1 MSLELSSTSRKV
13 STGAARKRRS
23 AWRALAFALALGV
36 AMPMAAVS
44 PGLAAPI
51 TADVE
56 ARQEKGYGRV
66 VLTFKDRQLLPQFT
80 TKQTNGVL
88 VIEFTEPVEVAIE
101 PISTKLPSYI
111 TVARRDP
118 DGKALRIALSRQ
130 VKVNTIEAAEKLFV
144 DFLPQNWAG
153 APPALPQ
160 EVIEQLAKR
169 AAEAIRR
176 AQEAELAKTGTR
188 IPPKLDFKVGRLPTL
203 TRFSF
208 GWNVPFDTRMTRD
221 GDRVSITFN
230 RNSKIDLSPIDLEP
244 VAGLVDVY
252 TDNEA
257 DQLKVVFTVTPET
270 DVRAFRDGGAYVL
283 DILRASQPG
292 NAGEAMARKVLA
304 PALPGREHM
313 ITPGR
318 SDVAAAP
325 APQAPPRAT
334 QAPSTTAPA
343 AVAVPAQPTAAP
355 APAATPVP
363 PAPVAA
369 PPAAAAL
376 PVIPPAPEPPE
387 TATRVV
393 TRDLAPDEATAPAPA
408 PVAPPAPAGESGD
421 VPAGEL
427 PPTIAPKRGPTDAA
441 AVRVEAKRI
450 GDVVR
455 VNFPFAQRVPA
466 AAFKRD
472 DALWLVF
479 DTPLEIDV
487 GSIAPNL
494 GAMSRG
500 LEVMRSKSW
509 QAIRI
514 DLVES
519 LLTTLTPDGNAWV
532 LSVGEMVLEPSKPLR
547 LRRFV
552 RADGNASLKVDLTEG
567 GAVHEFVDPKI
578 GDRLV
583 VVTAQAPSRGLV
595 KSQTFVDVSTLASA
609 HGLALLPRSDDV
621 QVMLESDEV
630 TIGRERGLN
639 LSTGQVEDRSYT
651 VPRSQATLHHV
662 PYDPTIFDKVGS
674 IGYEGRARQMQ
685 AAILE
690 SKDQARRQ
698 ARVDL
703 AEYYIG
709 QRFAPEALA
718 QLRMLA
724 DEEPG
729 IAREPGFIV
738 LYGAGQVLAGRAKQ
752 GKEALARSE
761 VTESADAALWRTI
774 ASADLAKW
782 DEARENALRS
792 TGVLG
797 AYPKG
802 IQSLFNLAAG
812 EAAIELGDIG
822 LAETRLAEIEPELL
836 ARDLI
841 GRFEILEARLAD
853 IAGRP
858 EDATNRYERALATG
872 DRRTQADAEFRLIR
886 MGLRDKKIDK
896 EEAIERLRSL
906 SFGWR
911 GDEIELRTLREL
923 AGLLADT
930 GRYREAFQ
938 AMRSALQVAPD
949 AATTRLLQDEM
960 GRRFLALYLD
970 DADKALPPIEA
981 LTLYYDFRELVPIG
995 RRGDE
1000 VVRKL
1005 ADRLVGIDLLP
1016 QAAELLTYQVDN
1028 RLKGAARA
1036 QIAADLAVVHL
1047 LDRKPDKALAVLNK
1061 TRQSQLPVALDRQ
1074 RRLVEVRALADGG
1087 RPETALELLSTL
1099 SGNDAMRLRADVLWK
1114 AKRWREAGERLEA
1127 MLGSRW
1133 QDQTPLDDQERQDVL
1148 RVAIGYALANDQL
1161 SLDRLRTKFGPK
1173 MGDSPN
1179 AHTFDLVTR
1188 PIQTQG
1194 SEFREVARQIAQV
1207 DTLRQFLKEYRAQ
1220 YLDPKAR
1227 TVEPEPIKPG
1237 AKLEAPEKPAEAKKA
1252 VASAD
1257 PAQTASPAASKG
1269 GH

>member
-1 MSLELSSTSRKV
+1 MSLELPPKSQQV
-13 STGAARKRRS
+13 STDARSRRRS
-23 AWRALAFALALGV
+23 PWRAFAFALALGV
-36 AMPMAAVS
+36 AMPLTVIDRSFAAS
-44 PGLAAPI
+44 LQAE
-51 TADVE
+51 VE
-56 ARQEKGYGRV
+56 ARQEKGFGRV

-88 VIEFTEPVEVAIE
+88 VIEFTEPVEVGIE
-101 PISTKLPSYI
+101 TIATKLSSYV

-144 DFLPQNWAG
+144 DFMPQNWAG
-153 APPALPQ
+153 PPPALPQ

-176 AQEAELAKTGTR
+176 AQEIELAKTGTR

-208 GWNVPFDTRMTRD
+208 GWNVPFDTRMSRD

-244 VAGLVDVY
+244 VPGLVDVY
-252 TDNEA
+252 SDNEA

-270 DVRAFRDGGAYVL
+270 DVRAFRDGGSYVL
-283 DILRASQPG
+283 DILRGSKPG

-304 PALPGREHM
+304 PELPGRDHVLAQ
-313 ITPGR
+313 GR
-318 SDVAAAP
+318 ADLAAP
-325 APQAPPRAT
+325 ATAPQPPAPPAKAAVT
-334 QAPSTTAPA
+334 PAAPA
-343 AVAVPAQPTAAP
+343 ASSAP
-355 APAATPVP
+355 ATSAASTPVASSP
-363 PAPVAA
+363 PAA
-369 PPAAAAL
+369 PPVPVATAL
-376 PVIPPAPEPPE
+376 PAIPPAPEPIEAPVRS
-387 TATRVV
+387 A
-393 TRDLAPDEATAPAPA
+393 TRDLTSEDALAPPPAN
-408 PVAPPAPAGESGD
+408 PVAPSAPAGESGE
-421 VPAGEL
+421 VPAGEM
-427 PPTIAPKRGPTDAA
+427 PPSIAPKRAPTDTA

-450 GDVVR
+450 GDVTR
-455 VNFPFAQRVPA
+455 VTFPFTQRVPA

-472 DALWLVF
+472 DTLWVVF
-479 DTPLEIDV
+479 DTAMDIDTTT
-487 GSIAPNL
+487 IAPNL
-494 GAMSRG
+494 AAMSRG
-500 LEVMRSKSW
+500 VEVMKSKTW
-509 QAIRI
+509 QALRI
-514 DLVES
+514 DLTEP
-519 LLTTLTPDGNAWV
+519 LLTTLSPDGNNWV
-532 LSVGEMVLEPSKPLR
+532 LSVGEMVLEPAKPLK

-552 RADGNASLKVDLTEG
+552 RSDGNASLKVDLTEG

-578 GDRLV
+578 GDRIV
-583 VVTAQAPSRGLV
+583 VVTAQAPSRGLS
-595 KSQTFVDVSTLASA
+595 KPQSFVDVATLTSA
-609 HGLALLPRSDDV
+609 HGVAVLPRSDDV
-621 QVMLESDEV
+621 QVMLENDEV

-639 LSTGQVEDRSYT
+639 LSTGQTEDRSFA

-662 PYDPTIFDKVGS
+662 PYDPTIFDKVGAA
-674 IGYEGRARQMQ
+674 GYEARAREMQ
-685 AAILE
+685 RTILE
-690 SKDQARRQ
+690 NKDQAKRQ

-729 IAREPGFIV
+729 IVREPGFIV
-738 LYGAGQVLAGRAKQ
+738 LFGAGQVLAGRAKQ
-752 GKEALARSE
+752 GKEALGRSE

-774 ASADLAKW
+774 ASVDLAKW

-797 AYPKG
+797 TYPKT

-836 ARDLI
+836 ARDLV
-841 GRFEILEARLAD
+841 GRYEILEARLAD

-858 EDATNRYERALATG
+858 EDATNRYERAVATG
-872 DRRTQADAEFRLIR
+872 DRRTQADAEFRLIK

-960 GRRFLALYLD
+960 SRRFLALYLD
-970 DADKALPPIEA
+970 DADKALSPIEA

-1061 TRQSQLPVALDRQ
+1061 TRQSQLPVSLDRQ
-1074 RRLVEVRALADGG
+1074 RRLVEVRALADAG
-1087 RPETALELLSTL
+1087 RPETALELLSSL
-1099 SGNDAMRLRADVLWK
+1099 SGNDATRLRADVLWK

-1127 MLGSRW
+1127 MLGTRW

-1148 RVAIGYALANDQL
+1148 RVAIGYSLANDQL
-1161 SLDRLRTKFGPK
+1161 SLDRLRTKYGPK
-1173 MGDSPN
+1173 MADSPN

-1194 SEFREVARQIAQV
+1194 TEFREVAREIAQI

-1227 TVEPEPIKPG
+1227 TVEPEAVKPG
-1237 AKLEAPEKPAEAKKA
+1237 AKLEAPQKPEPSKA

-1257 PAQTASPAASKG
+1257 PAQTASPTPNKG